1 MKTLKVS
8 SYGAL
13 SRKVFLRTIFFAR
26 SVKPLI
32 VVKFIT
38 MLGAKYKL
46 RKLFASSMAVWF
58 CMARNHLSR
67 YRRTSW
73 HNAPCV
79 CVIFNMTTLYVPFD
93 EKNLVALN
101 LIGCHKHPLSLLG
114 LLSNHFIME
123 LDFFV
128 TKTSCRSFQKNSSVQ
143 WRCLSAYFQV
153 KNPKNCKVHCLD

>member
-1 MKTLKVS
+1 MTTIRVS
-8 SYGAL
+8 SYGDL
-13 SRKVFLRTIFFAR
+13 FRKVFLRTIFFFR
-26 SVKPLI
+26 SAKPLI
-32 VVKFIT
+32 VVKFIEL
-38 MLGAKYKL
+38 LGAKYKL
-46 RKLFASSMAVWF
+46 RKLFASSMVVWF

-67 YRRTSW
+67 YRTSW

-114 LLSNHFIME
+114 LLSNHFIKE

-128 TKTSCRSFQKNSSVQ
+128 TKTSCRSFQKNSSIQ
-143 WRCLSAYFQV
+143 WRCLSAYFQA
-153 KNPKNCKVHCLD
+153 KNPKNCNVHCLD